1 MHPRISNFFS
11 GLSARTKRRMILI
24 ALVVFVALFSGGMY
38 ARHKIDDDI
47 NFAVSP
53 ADFTGGSHAVAIEA
67 ALIHREVD
75 VHKWVSNAPFF
86 EPSHYLDNMANFQQG
101 IVYALGRFT
110 ISLSD
115 QIGRSRGSS
124 QVDPDL
130 DHAVGFLK
138 YSPTVWIFNPKTSLL
153 PTASSD
159 TQYRSA
165 REALLSYN
173 KRLAAGQ
180 AVFDARSDN
189 LVATLDS
196 ISADLGSQSAM
207 IEQYLAENH
216 FWLTESHSDDIFY
229 ATKGRMYADYL
240 ILRELKID
248 YAQVIKDRDLTAIWD
263 NALTSF
269 KEGIELRPLIII
281 DGAPDSQFIPSHL
294 AAQGFFLLRART
306 NLREISA
313 VLAK

>member
-1 MHPRISNFFS
+1 MNPRISNFLS
-11 GLSARTKRRMILI
+11 GLSARTKRRMILF
-24 ALVVFVALFSGGMY
+24 ALVLFVALWSAGMY
-38 ARHKIDDDI
+38 ARHKIDDDV
-47 NFAVSP
+47 NFAVTP

-110 ISLSD
+110 ISLGD
-115 QIGRSRGSS
+115 QIGRARGSS
-124 QVDPDL
+124 QIDPDL

-153 PTASSD
+153 PTTSSD

-180 AVFDARSDN
+180 AVFDPRSDN
-189 LVATLDS
+189 LMATLDS
-196 ISADLGSQSAM
+196 ISADLGSQSAL
-207 IEQYLAENH
+207 IEQYLAEKH

-240 ILRELKID
+240 ILRELKTD

-306 NLREISA
+306 NLREISS
-313 VLAK
+313 VLSK